1 MKKVLIGLAVLVIVV
16 AGGLYFVWSNLGSII
31 KTAVEEAGSE
41 VTQVSVTLNAVD
53 VDNLT
58 DGQAAIRGLT
68 VGNPAGFQTDS
79 AFKLGEVSVKVDP
92 ATVTSDVIVI
102 KEVVIA
108 APEVTYEFGSG
119 GSNIGTIQK
128 NVEQAAGGASSG
140 GGSGGGSSSGDSA
153 GEGPKLVIENLYV
166 RDGKVNVSADFLQG
180 QKTGASLPTI
190 HLKDIGK
197 EGGRSSGA
205 SPAEVA
211 QKVVAA
217 ISTAATG
224 AVGKL
229 DVGAIKDALGK
240 ELGGAA
246 EGLQKTLEKGGDAGK
261 ALKEGASEAEKG
273 LKKLFGQ

>member
-1 MKKVLIGLAVLVIVV
+1 MKKILIGLAAIAVIV
-16 AGGLYFVWSNLGSII
+16 AGGLFYIWSNLGSLI

-41 VTQVSVTLNAVD
+41 VTQVSVTLNKVD

-68 VGNPAGFQTDS
+68 VGNPSGFQTDF
-79 AFKLGEVSVKVDP
+79 ALKLGEVSVKVDP
-92 ATVTSDVIVI
+92 STVTSDVIVI

-128 NVEQAAGGASSG
+128 NVEKAAGGASSG
-140 GGSGGGSSSGDSA
+140 GSSSGGGDS
-153 GEGPKLVIENLYV
+153 EGPKLVIENVYV
-166 RDGKVNVSADFLQG
+166 RDGKVNVSADFLKG
-180 QKTGASLPTI
+180 QTTGASLPNI

-197 EGGRSSGA
+197 EGGKNSGA

-211 QKVVAA
+211 QMLIAA
-217 ISTAATG
+217 ISKAATG
-224 AVGKL
+224 AVGNL
-229 DVGAIKDALGK
+229 NVGAIKDALGK

-246 EGLQKTLEKGGDAGK
+246 AGIQKSLEKGGDAGK
-261 ALKEGASEAEKG
+261 ALKEGAGEAEKG
-273 LKKLFGQ
+273 LKKLFGK

>member
-1 MKKVLIGLAVLVIVV
+1 MKKVLIGLAVLAIIV

-41 VTQVSVTLNAVD
+41 VTQVSVTLDNVD
-53 VDNLT
+53 VDKLT
-58 DGQAAIRGLT
+58 DGQAGIRGLT
-68 VGNPAGFQTDS
+68 VGNPSGFQTDS
-79 AFKLGEVSVKVDP
+79 ALKLGEVSVKVDP

-128 NVEQAAGGASSG
+128 NVEKAAGGSSSG
-140 GGSGGGSSSGDSA
+140 GGSGDSSSGGGES
-153 GEGPKLVIENLYV
+153 EGPKLVIENVYV
-166 RDGKVNVSADFLQG
+166 RDGKVNVSADFLKG
-180 QKTGASLPTI
+180 QSTGASLPNI

-197 EGGRSSGA
+197 EGGKNAGA

-211 QKVVAA
+211 QKVIAA
-217 ISTAATG
+217 ISTAATS

-246 EGLQKTLEKGGDAGK
+246 AGIQKSLEKGGDAGK
-261 ALKEGASEAEKG
+261 ALKEGAGEAEKG
-273 LKKLFGQ
+273 LKKLFGK

>member
-1 MKKVLIGLAVLVIVV
+1 MKKILIGLVVIAVIV
-16 AGGLYFVWSNLGSII
+16 AGGLFYIWSNLGSLI

-41 VTQVSVTLNAVD
+41 VTQVSVTLNKVD

-68 VGNPAGFQTDS
+68 VGNPSGFQTDF
-79 AFKLGEVSVKVDP
+79 ALKLGEVSVKVDP
-92 ATVTSDVIVI
+92 STVTSDVIVI

-128 NVEQAAGGASSG
+128 NVEKAAGGASSS
-140 GGSGGGSSSGDSA
+140 GGSGGSSSGGDS
-153 GEGPKLVIENLYV
+153 GGPKLVIENVYV
-166 RDGKVNVSADFLQG
+166 RDGKVNVSANFLKG
-180 QKTGASLPTI
+180 QKTGASLPNI

-197 EGGRSSGA
+197 EGGKNSGA

-211 QKVVAA
+211 QKVIAA
-217 ISTAATG
+217 ISKAATG
-224 AVGKL
+224 AVGNL
-229 DVGAIKDALGK
+229 NVGAIKDALGK

-246 EGLQKTLEKGGDAGK
+246 AGIKKSLEKGGDAGK
-261 ALKEGASEAEKG
+261 ALKESAGEAEKG
-273 LKKLFGQ
+273 LKKLFGK

>member
-1 MKKVLIGLAVLVIVV
+1 MKKVLIGLAVIAVIV
-16 AGGLYFVWSNLGSII
+16 AGGLYFIWSNLGSII

-41 VTQVSVTLNAVD
+41 VTQVSVTLNNVD
-53 VDNLT
+53 VDKLT

-68 VGNPAGFQTDS
+68 VGNPSGFQTDS

-128 NVEQAAGGASSG
+128 NVEKTA
-140 GGSGGGSSSGDSA
+140 GGSSSGGGGSGSSSGGDDS
-153 GEGPKLVIENLYV
+153 GGPKLIIENVYV
-166 RDGKVNVSADFLQG
+166 RDGKVNVSADFLKG
-180 QKTGASLPTI
+180 QKTGASLPNI

-197 EGGRSSGA
+197 EGGKSTGA

-217 ISTAATG
+217 ISKAATG
-224 AVGKL
+224 AVGNL
-229 DVGAIKDALGK
+229 NIGAIKDALGK

-246 EGLQKTLEKGGDAGK
+246 AGIQKSLEKGGDAGK
-261 ALKEGASEAEKG
+261 MLKEGAGEAEKG
-273 LKKLFGQ
+273 LKKLFGK

>member
-1 MKKVLIGLAVLVIVV
+1 MKKILIGLVVIAVIV
-16 AGGLYFVWSNLGSII
+16 AGGLFYIWSNLGSLI

-41 VTQVSVTLNAVD
+41 VTQVSVTLNKVD

-68 VGNPAGFQTDS
+68 VGNPSGFQTDF
-79 AFKLGEVSVKVDP
+79 ALKLGEVSVKVDP
-92 ATVTSDVIVI
+92 STVTSDVIVI

-128 NVEQAAGGASSG
+128 NVEKAAGGASSS
-140 GGSGGGSSSGDSA
+140 GGSGGSSSGGDS
-153 GEGPKLVIENLYV
+153 GGPKLVIENVYV
-166 RDGKVNVSADFLQG
+166 RDGKVNVSANFLKG
-180 QKTGASLPTI
+180 QKTGASLPNI

-197 EGGRSSGA
+197 EGGKNSGA

-211 QKVVAA
+211 QKVIAA
-217 ISTAATG
+217 ISKAATG
-224 AVGKL
+224 AVGNL
-229 DVGAIKDALGK
+229 NVGAIKDALGK

-246 EGLQKTLEKGGDAGK
+246 AGIKKSLEKGGDAGK
-261 ALKEGASEAEKG
+261 ALKEGAGEAEKG
-273 LKKLFGQ
+273 LKKLFGK